1 MDGWINQKIKR
12 KVNDK
17 IFSKKMKRKEFI
29 QSTLALIAGAVLSPE
44 VIGSCASSKKLI
56 NEPGELWML
65 SATEIN
71 GLIKS
76 KKASVTEVVQAHLKR
91 IKEVN
96 PGVNA
101 VSTILEETALR
112 LAIEKDKQRSS
123 TLDTPPLFGVPF
135 SIKDNID
142 LTGSPT
148 TDGVAAFK
156 NNIASADAPQVK
168 AFKNE
173 GAIPI
178 ARTNMPDFALRY
190 HTESQLHG
198 VTLNPWNRELT
209 CGGSSGGDAVA
220 VATGMV
226 PIGLGNDYGGS
237 LRYPAQCN
245 GVCTIRPTRG
255 RVPYYSSSIP
265 YNNVPHS
272 VKMFAVQGPIARTIG
287 DLEMALQIMSKP
299 DYRDPHWIPVKEPI
313 HIKNKYRIALVTNPG
328 GYGVD
333 DAIRHAVIKTGQ
345 LLEQHGC
352 IVEEID
358 SSSLRE
364 SMEIWGQIVTT
375 DIRHLFYSFIR
386 ENASADA
393 LKFVE
398 AFLHLH
404 PALTVGAY
412 VNILSRVN
420 GIAASWGTTFQ
431 SFDAIIGPIS
441 AREPFK
447 LGFDI
452 QGNEEAKHMLESQSL
467 TVTVNLLGLPSVA
480 LPVEVS
486 NGLPQSVQIICPAF
500 HEYRCL
506 DLAKII
512 EENVGKFVPITPSK

>member
-1 MDGWINQKIKR
+1 M
-12 KVNDK
+12 
-17 IFSKKMKRKEFI
+17 E
-29 QSTLALIAGAVLSPE
+29 IAE
-44 VIGSCASSKKLI
+44 
-56 NEPGELWML
+56 
-65 SATEIN
+65 
-71 GLIKS
+71 LIKS
-76 KKASVTEVVQAHLKR
+76 KNISVTEVVQAHLQR

-96 PGVNA
+96 PTVNGVSA
-101 VSTILEETALR
+101 LLEEMSLS
-112 LAIEKDKQRSS
+112 LAKEKEEQLSLNSDLPK
-123 TLDTPPLFGVPF
+123 LFGVPF

-142 LTGSPT
+142 LMGLAT
-148 TDGVAAFK
+148 TDGVSAFK
-156 NNIASADAPQVK
+156 NNIASVDAPQVK
-168 AFKNE
+168 AFKIA

-190 HTESQLHG
+190 HTTSQLHG

-245 GVCTIRPTRG
+245 GVCAMKPSRG

-272 VKMFAVQGPIARTIG
+272 VKMFAAQGPIARTIG
-287 DLEMALQIMSKP
+287 DLELALQIMSGP
-299 DYRDPHWIPVKEPI
+299 DYRDPHWIPIKELHNVK
-313 HIKNKYRIALVTNPG
+313 KQYKVGLVTDPG
-328 GYGVD
+328 GFGVD
-333 DAIRHAVIKTGQ
+333 DSIRNAVKKAGQ
-345 LLEQHGC
+345 ILEQNGC

-358 SSSLRE
+358 SAPLRE

-375 DIRHLFYSFIR
+375 DVRNVFLDVLN

-398 AFLHLH
+398 AFLNLY
-404 PALTVGAY
+404 PALTIEQY
-412 VNILSRVN
+412 VNILARVN
-420 GIAASWGTTFQ
+420 GISASWGTAFQ
-431 SFDAIIGPIS
+431 NFDAIIGPIS

-452 QGNEEAKHMLESQSL
+452 QGDEEAKYMLESQSL

-480 LPVEVS
+480 LPVEIT
-486 NGLPQSVQIICPAF
+486 NLLPQSVQIICPAF
-500 HEYRCL
+500 HEDRCF
-506 DLAKII
+506 DIAKII
-512 EENVGKFVPITPSK
+512 ERNVERFVPITPKY